1 MLYLLVYNRRMFTSF
16 EIIILGIVLILA
28 GVLFFWLKRIEDKT
42 QKNDE
47 LLNWVKEINHR
58 MDANSQSVDR
68 RLAEHMRI
76 FNERLDSSSV
86 VISQLQ
92 KNVGEFSEIGRSMKD
107 LQELLQSPKLRGN
120 IGEHILKEL
129 LTQYFPKESF
139 SLQYSF
145 RSGEK
150 VDAIIR
156 TSQGIIPIDAKF
168 PLENFRKLYEVTD
181 TAEKATIRKA
191 FERDVK
197 KHISDIERKY
207 ISHSE
212 GTVDYALMY
221 IPSEAVYYEIINS
234 PDLFDYAGDR
244 RILPVSP
251 MSFYAY
257 MKAIL
262 MSFEGQKI
270 EQKAKEI
277 LTMLQSLKQDYQ
289 KVDEAYSTLNRHLTN
304 AYNQANNVSG
314 LFARL
319 GQRLQSTV
327 QLQNKEVQEVAKLD
341 EKLFP

>member
-1 MLYLLVYNRRMFTSF
+1 MFTSF

-47 LLNWVKEINHR
+47 LLSWVKEMNRR
-58 MDANSQSVDR
+58 MDTNSQSVDR

-181 TAEKATIRKA
+181 AGEKVVIRKA

-197 KHISDIERKY
+197 KHIGDIERKY

-234 PDLFDYAGDR
+234 PELFDYAGDR

-289 KVDEAYSTLNRHLTN
+289 KVDEAYSTLNRHVTN

-319 GQRLQSTV
+319 GQRLQSTM
-327 QLQNKEVQEVAKLD
+327 QLQDKEVQEVAKLD